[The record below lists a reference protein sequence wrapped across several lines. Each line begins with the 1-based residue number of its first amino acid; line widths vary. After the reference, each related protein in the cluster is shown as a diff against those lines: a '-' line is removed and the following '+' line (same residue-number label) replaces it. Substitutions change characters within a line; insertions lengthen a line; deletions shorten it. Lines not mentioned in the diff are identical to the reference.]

1 MTTLSTHLLD
11 LGEGAPASGVQV
23 VLEVERQEGWTEVT
37 RSATDSNGRVAEIA
51 ADLESGTYRL
61 RFLVGGFYP
70 EIHVVTELDGD
81 EPHYHLP
88 VLLSPYGYSTYRG
101 V

>member
-1 MTTLSTHLLD
+1 VTTLSTHLLD
-11 LGEGAPASGVQV
+11 LVEGAPASGVQV
-23 VLEVERQEGWTEVT
+23 VLEFEGPDGWAELT
-37 RSATDSNGRVAEIA
+37 RSATDSNGRAEIGTE
-51 ADLESGTYRL
+51 LLSGTYRL

-70 EIHVVTELDGD
+70 EIHVLAELDGA

-101 V
+101 T